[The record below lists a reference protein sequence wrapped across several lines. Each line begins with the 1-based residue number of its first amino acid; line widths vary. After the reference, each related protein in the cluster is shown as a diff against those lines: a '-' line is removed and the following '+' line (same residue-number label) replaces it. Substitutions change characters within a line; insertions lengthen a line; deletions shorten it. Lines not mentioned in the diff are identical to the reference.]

1 MREEGAADLPS
12 PRRRACHPLDRA
24 VAELVL
30 FLLVKHKK
38 SPITRSEMVKY
49 MIGDLKDLFP
59 KIIVRTAEHLRY
71 VFGFE
76 LKQLGRK
83 QHT

>member
-1 MREEGAADLPS
+1 
-12 PRRRACHPLDRA
+12 
-24 VAELVL
+24 
-30 FLLVKHKK
+30 
-38 SPITRSEMVKY
+38 MVKY